1 MTKHI
6 MVEATLNVFQDEAAI
21 TIYLRDV
28 THYVNVQKFCQQK
41 IQEEIKAEAEEEIVT
56 TLA

>member
-1 MTKHI
+1 
-6 MVEATLNVFQDEAAI
+6 MVEATLNVFKDEAAI

-28 THYVNVQKFCQQK
+28 THFVEVKKLCQQV
-41 IQEEIKAEAEEEIVT
+41 IEEQMKAEAEEEIVE